1 MSKIQGKTIAIRL
14 DPAEPARKIT
24 KIVGY
29 GAQGFAVVTPY
40 HAARTGFVG
49 KMPIDYKKIGRFA
62 VPRADIIGFTADNRV
77 KLSYHPDGFV
87 QFSGEAQGTIISGRD
102 PTTGE
107 PKGVGLMSQPL
118 SSPIRSGPSFAISA
132 WGLHDFAVLPDAE
145 CGAAVLF
152 ERDDLYFRGTTP
164 SEANGIILEVFAFP
178 KRYWAGVRQRGR
190 DYVLTLAFKDFEAS
204 RAAIDLKVIDIPG
217 QDVMLASFASNARVL
232 FPSDSGWVLNGPG
245 SVAPDG
251 KGHVLIGFYP
261 RDTVL
266 GDRVPSLDRVES
278 ATPSA
283 TAAQPVVAADEPTVP
298 SGPPARS

>member
-24 KIVGY
+24 KIIGY

-49 KMPIDYKKIGRFA
+49 KMPVDYNKIGRFV
-62 VPRADIIGFTADNRV
+62 VPHADVIGFTADDRV

-118 SSPIRSGPSFAISA
+118 SSPIRSGPSFGISA
-132 WGLHDFAVLPDAE
+132 WGLRDFAILPDAE

-164 SEANGIILEVFAFP
+164 GEANGIILEVFAFP

-190 DYVLTLAFKDFEAS
+190 DYVLTIAFKDFEAS

-217 QDVMLASFASNARVL
+217 QDVMLAGFVSNARLL
-232 FPSDSGWVLNGPG
+232 FSSDSGWVLGGPG
-245 SVAPDG
+245 NVAPDG
-251 KGHVLIGFYP
+251 KGHVLMAFYP
-261 RDTVL
+261 RNARLED
-266 GDRVPSLDRVES
+266 GVPSIDRLPELTR
-278 ATPSA
+278 AK
-283 TAAQPVVAADEPTVP
+283 AA
-298 SGPPARS
+298 